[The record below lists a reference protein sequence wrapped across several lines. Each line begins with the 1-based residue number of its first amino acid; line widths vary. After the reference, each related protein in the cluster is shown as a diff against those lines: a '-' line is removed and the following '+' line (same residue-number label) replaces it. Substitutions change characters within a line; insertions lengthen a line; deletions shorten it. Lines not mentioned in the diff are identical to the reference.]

1 MYVLKNYQYY
11 VFSLDKGS
19 FGSYL
24 NISYRDNDETEMSD
38 IRVKKS
44 FVITNEHASEYLV
57 HSSSSRNA
65 KQFRKLIRYLH
76 VKTKITNVLM
86 TLFLL
91 VIDDNYHGLPISE
104 FQSD

>member
-1 MYVLKNYQYY
+1 
-11 VFSLDKGS
+11 
-19 FGSYL
+19 
-24 NISYRDNDETEMSD
+24 MSD

-44 FVITNEHASEYLV
+44 FVITNEHASVYLL
-57 HSSSSRNA
+57 HSASSRSA

-91 VIDDNYHGLPISE
+91 VTPGITTSNEI
-104 FQSD
+104 

>member
-1 MYVLKNYQYY
+1 MHQHI
-11 VFSLDKGS
+11 SLHS
-19 FGSYL
+19 
-24 NISYRDNDETEMSD
+24 
-38 IRVKKS
+38 
-44 FVITNEHASEYLV
+44 AS
-57 HSSSSRNA
+57 SPNA

>member
-1 MYVLKNYQYY
+1 
-11 VFSLDKGS
+11 
-19 FGSYL
+19 
-24 NISYRDNDETEMSD
+24 MSD

-91 VIDDNYHGLPISE
+91 VTPGITTSNEI
-104 FQSD
+104 